1 MRFEKIFFAI
11 PGGEREG
18 WQVAINEL
26 PRRIGE
32 IPSDLVFGRTS
43 HIAETDSLE
52 IGSIYSDNQRQSCF
66 LAMYLLVVYPF
77 VSCPV
82 FRSLS
87 APSSPAGP
95 LTVCPAF
102 LPYFVAHGNSLD
114 HSVTRPTTRIFHLI
128 ETHTIATIAP
138 RTIRK
143 ARVVFTQN
151 ITLVK
156 LYRRKN

>member
-1 MRFEKIFFAI
+1 MS
-11 PGGEREG
+11 GGDKR
-18 WQVAINEL
+18 ATDL
-26 PRRIGE
+26 GE
-32 IPSDLVFGRTS
+32 ISSDLAFGR
-43 HIAETDSLE
+43 ISLAE

-82 FRSLS
+82 FRSLF

-95 LTVCPAF
+95 LTACPAF
-102 LPYFVAHGNSLD
+102 LPYFVAHENSLD

-143 ARVVFTQN
+143 ARVVFT
-151 ITLVK
+151 
-156 LYRRKN
+156 

>member
-1 MRFEKIFFAI
+1 MRFQRIFFVI

-18 WQVAINEL
+18 CQAAINERPTSVKFQAILLLGGYRL
-26 PRRIGE
+26 PKKT
-32 IPSDLVFGRTS
+32 DLR
-43 HIAETDSLE
+43 E
-52 IGSIYSDNQRQSCF
+52 IGSIYSDNLRQSCF

-87 APSSPAGP
+87 APSSPAEP
-95 LTVCPAF
+95 LTAGPAF
-102 LPYFVAHGNSLD
+102 LPYFVAHENSLD

-143 ARVVFTQN
+143 ARVVFHVKYK
-151 ITLVK
+151 TLVK